1 MDIIFEILVEIRR
14 SKHFQTSSYSFKWL
28 SLKFCDRFEFE
39 RLKTSQANLQLRL
52 TKSDMPESM
61 FWRQKRDQA
70 PI

>member
-1 MDIIFEILVEIRR
+1 MKLDIIFEILVEFGRR
-14 SKHFQTSSYSFKWL
+14 KHFQTLSYCFKWL

-61 FWRQKRDQA
+61 F
-70 PI
+70 